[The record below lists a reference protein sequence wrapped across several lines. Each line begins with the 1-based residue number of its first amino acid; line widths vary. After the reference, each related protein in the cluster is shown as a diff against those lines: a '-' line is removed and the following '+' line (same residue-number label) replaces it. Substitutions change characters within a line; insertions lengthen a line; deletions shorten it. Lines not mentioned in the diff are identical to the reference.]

1 MNQFSSWKYG
11 VIIITV
17 ILSLVYALPN
27 LYGES
32 PAIQIMPIK
41 SGEKIEASILASVE
55 NGLKEKNLTIAGLII
70 EPFSIKIKFS
80 SPDEQLA
87 AKSYVQDVLGESYVV
102 ALNLISN
109 SPSWLTNIGALPMYL
124 GLDLRGGVHFLM
136 QLDLSKVTEK
146 KSDGLL
152 QDTRKLL
159 RDEKVKYFASKKI
172 GNSIEIKFRSLDD
185 LGKAKDIIRSQ
196 GGGRGIF
203 GGSVAKTTEAYE
215 FSEINNANEY
225 ILVVKSNEI
234 SNEDT
239 ISFALKQN
247 LETLNNRVNELG
259 VAEPIIQQQG
269 KDRIVVQL
277 PGVQDTAKAKEIIGR
292 TAILEMRMV
301 DEDQSSPENLET
313 LDAGSLPPGTELYK
327 DRFGNPILVKK
338 EIILTGER
346 IINAGPGVDQQ
357 TGQSIV
363 SITLD
368 SAGANIFKQVTREN
382 VGKRIALLLIEK
394 NITEVITAPVIKSE
408 IGGGRVQITGMRNA
422 QEATDVA
429 LLLRAGSLATPM
441 EIVEERTVG
450 PSMGKENIARGIN
463 STIWGF
469 LAIAI
474 MMASYYM
481 LFGVISVIGLSVNLL
496 FLVALLSVIQATLT
510 LPGLAAIALTLG
522 MAIDSNVLINERIR
536 DELRNGNT
544 PQASIKIGYEKAWG
558 TILDS
563 NITTMIAGIALFMF
577 GSGPIKGFAVVHVL
591 GIITSMYSAIWVS
604 RSIVNYIYGSR
615 RKLDSLSIG
624 EIFKVKITKYGNF

>member
-1 MNQFSSWKYG
+1 MNQFASWKYG
-11 VIIITV
+11 IIIITV
-17 ILSLVYALPN
+17 LMSLIYALPN
-27 LYGES
+27 IYGES

-41 SGEKIEASILASVE
+41 SGEKIEPSILSTIE
-55 NGLKEKNLTIAGLII
+55 DGLSTKNIINAGII
-70 EPFSIKIKFS
+70 IDPFTIKIKFLS
-80 SPDEQLA
+80 ADDQLA
-87 AKSYVQDVLGESYVV
+87 AKSLVQEILGKNYVV

-109 SPSWLTNIGALPMYL
+109 SPSWLTSIGALPMYL

-136 QLDLSKVTEK
+136 QLDLSKVSEK

-152 QDTRKLL
+152 RDTRKLM
-159 RDEKVKYFASKKI
+159 RDEKIKYFGSQKV
-172 GNSIEIKFRSLDD
+172 GNAIEIKFRNEND
-185 LGKAKDIIRSQ
+185 LKKAKDTIRNQ
-196 GGGRGIF
+196 GGGRNIF
-203 GGSVAKTTEAYE
+203 GGQIAKTTEAFE
-215 FSEINNANEY
+215 FSEIKNIDEFILIVKNND
-225 ILVVKSNEI
+225 I

-239 ISFALKQN
+239 VSFALKQN

-301 DEDQSSPENLET
+301 DEDQSNPADLEGMDESNT
-313 LDAGSLPPGTELYK
+313 PPGTELYN
-327 DRFGNPILVKK
+327 DRFGNPLLVKK

-368 SAGANIFKQVTREN
+368 GSGANIFKQVTREN

-394 NITEVITAPVIKSE
+394 NITEIITAPVIKSE

-450 PSMGKENIARGIN
+450 PSMGKDNIAKGIN

-469 LAIAI
+469 IAIAI
-474 MMASYYM
+474 IMALYYM

-522 MAIDSNVLINERIR
+522 MAIDANVLINERIR

-591 GIITSMYSAIWVS
+591 GILTSMYSAIWVS
-604 RSIVNYIYGSR
+604 RSIVNYIYGSK
-615 RKLDSLSIG
+615 RKVSKLSIG
-624 EIFKVKITKYGNF
+624 EIFKVENN

>member
-422 QEATDVA
+422 QEATYVA

-624 EIFKVKITKYGNF
+624 EIFKVENN

>member
-301 DEDQSSPENLET
+301 DEDQSSPESLET
-313 LDAGSLPPGTELYK
+313 LDACSLPPGTELYK

-624 EIFKVKITKYGNF
+624 EIFKVENN

>member
-301 DEDQSSPENLET
+301 DEDQSSPESLET

-463 STIWGF
+463 STRWGF

-624 EIFKVKITKYGNF
+624 EIFKVENN

>member
-277 PGVQDTAKAKEIIGR
+277 PGVQDNAKAKEIIGR

-624 EIFKVKITKYGNF
+624 EIFKVENN

>member
-55 NGLKEKNLTIAGLII
+55 NGLREKNLTIAGLII

-239 ISFALKQN
+239 ISFALRQN

-301 DEDQSSPENLET
+301 DEDQSSSESLET

-368 SAGANIFKQVTREN
+368 GAGANIFKQVTREN

-624 EIFKVKITKYGNF
+624 EIFKVENN

>member
-301 DEDQSSPENLET
+301 DEDQSSPESLET

-338 EIILTGER
+338 EIILTG
-346 IINAGPGVDQQ
+346 
-357 TGQSIV
+357 
-363 SITLD
+363 
-368 SAGANIFKQVTREN
+368 
-382 VGKRIALLLIEK
+382 
-394 NITEVITAPVIKSE
+394 
-408 IGGGRVQITGMRNA
+408 
-422 QEATDVA
+422 
-429 LLLRAGSLATPM
+429 
-441 EIVEERTVG
+441 
-450 PSMGKENIARGIN
+450 
-463 STIWGF
+463 
-469 LAIAI
+469 
-474 MMASYYM
+474 
-481 LFGVISVIGLSVNLL
+481 
-496 FLVALLSVIQATLT
+496 
-510 LPGLAAIALTLG
+510 
-522 MAIDSNVLINERIR
+522 
-536 DELRNGNT
+536 
-544 PQASIKIGYEKAWG
+544 
-558 TILDS
+558 
-563 NITTMIAGIALFMF
+563 
-577 GSGPIKGFAVVHVL
+577 
-591 GIITSMYSAIWVS
+591 
-604 RSIVNYIYGSR
+604 
-615 RKLDSLSIG
+615 
-624 EIFKVKITKYGNF
+624 

>member
-1 MNQFSSWKYG
+1 MNQFSGWKYG
-11 VIIITV
+11 VIIISV

-41 SGEKIEASILASVE
+41 SGEKIEPSILASVE
-55 NGLKEKNLTIAGLII
+55 SGLQEKNLAVTGLII
-70 EPFSIKIKFS
+70 EPFSIKIKFA

-87 AKSYVQDVLGESYVV
+87 AKSYVQQVLGESYVV

-109 SPSWLTNIGALPMYL
+109 SPSWLTGIGALPMYL

-136 QLDLSKVTEK
+136 QLDLSKVSEK

-172 GNSIEIKFRSLDD
+172 GDTIEIKFRSADALS
-185 LGKAKDIIRSQ
+185 KAKDIIRSQ

-203 GGSVAKTTEAYE
+203 GGSISKTTEAYE
-215 FSEINNANEY
+215 FSEINNTDEF
-225 ILVVKSNEI
+225 ILLVKNNDI

-239 ISFALKQN
+239 VSFALKQN

-292 TAILEMRMV
+292 TAILEMRIV

-313 LDAGSLPPGTELYK
+313 LNPDNLPLGTELYK

-522 MAIDSNVLINERIR
+522 MAIDANVLINERIR

-624 EIFKVKITKYGNF
+624 EIFKVENN